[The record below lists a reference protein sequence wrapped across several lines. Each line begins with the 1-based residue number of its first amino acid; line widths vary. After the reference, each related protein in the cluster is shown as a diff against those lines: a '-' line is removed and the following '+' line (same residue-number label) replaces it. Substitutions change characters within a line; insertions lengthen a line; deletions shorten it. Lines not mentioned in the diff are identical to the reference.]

1 MGIPRILVI
10 DDDENVRE
18 TMSCI
23 LKEKGYLVD
32 TAETGKQAI
41 EKSEST
47 YYNAAL
53 IDIRL
58 PDMEGTKLLNLLK
71 KSTPKLIMIIITGY
85 PSLENAVKA
94 VNDGADGYVIKPINH
109 EDVLAKIAALIKKQ
123 QEEAEYGET
132 KVAEYIETRLKQFAM
147 QPKSVEPK
155 PEESEE

>member
-1 MGIPRILVI
+1 MGISRILVI

-23 LKEKGYLVD
+23 LKEQGYLVD
-32 TAETGKQAI
+32 TAETGKQAV

-47 YYNAAL
+47 FYNAAL

-58 PDMEGTKLLNLLK
+58 PDMEGTMLLRLLK
-71 KSTPKLIMIIITGY
+71 KSTPKLVMIIITGY

-109 EDVLAKIAALIKKQ
+109 EDVLAKIATLLKKQ
-123 QEEAEYGET
+123 QEDAEYGEA
-132 KVAEYIETRLKQFAM
+132 KVAEYIEARLKQFAM